1 MRYRLVLFFVFCLC
15 ACAPYKELPAPQEAE
30 TTTMD
35 SWGRVITKS
44 SLVGLDSLEAVRQ
57 AQTSEMVLLTSM
69 ISRKDGVYE
78 LTLSSD
84 ELDSLGVS
92 SASVESVMT
101 YLRTLN
107 GE

>member
-1 MRYRLVLFFVFCLC
+1 MKYRLSVFFILCFC
-15 ACAPYKELPAPQEAE
+15 ACASYKEIPAPQEAE
-30 TTTMD
+30 TTTVD

-44 SLVGLDSLEAVRQ
+44 SLAGLDSLEAVRQ

-69 ISRKDGVYE
+69 ISRKEGVYE
-78 LTLSSD
+78 LSLSSD

-92 SASVESVMT
+92 TASIESIMA